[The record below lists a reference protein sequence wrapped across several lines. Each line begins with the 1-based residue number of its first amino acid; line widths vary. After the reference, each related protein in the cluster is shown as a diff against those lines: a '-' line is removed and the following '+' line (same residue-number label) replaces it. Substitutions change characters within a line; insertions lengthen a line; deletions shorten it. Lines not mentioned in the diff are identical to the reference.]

1 MDFYSWR
8 WTLRRIPERQRGRR
22 IGACADQKRALNPRL
37 HLIPAGFKQS
47 IMPLKHVPNL
57 KPLAKG
63 MLSFAVPKLGTVNG
77 YDNPLGTLAADSC
90 YSIFL
95 RHLCLPRDAH
105 LVDLP
110 KIVAELGPGTNNSR
124 NRDDVDGPC

>member
-1 MDFYSWR
+1 
-8 WTLRRIPERQRGRR
+8 
-22 IGACADQKRALNPRL
+22 
-37 HLIPAGFKQS
+37 
-47 IMPLKHVPNL
+47 MPLKHVPNL

-63 MLSFAVPKLGTVNG
+63 LLSFAVPKLGTVNG

>member
-1 MDFYSWR
+1 MGQSE
-8 WTLRRIPERQRGRR
+8 TIL
-22 IGACADQKRALNPRL
+22 LNPPL
-37 HLIPAGFKQS
+37 PDNSAAAIKHPV
-47 IMPLKHVPNL
+47 MPLNIPNL

-63 MLSFAVPKLGTVNG
+63 MLSFAVPKLGTVHG
-77 YDNPLGTLAADSC
+77 YGNPLGTLAADSC

-105 LVDLP
+105 LVDLR

-124 NRDDVDGPC
+124 NR